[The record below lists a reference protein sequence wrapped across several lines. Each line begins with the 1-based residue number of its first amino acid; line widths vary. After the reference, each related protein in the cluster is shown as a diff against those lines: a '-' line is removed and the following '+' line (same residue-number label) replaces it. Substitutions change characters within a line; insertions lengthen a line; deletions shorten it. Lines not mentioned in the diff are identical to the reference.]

1 MKKGQEWSKEQLDYL
16 IIHYSSE
23 RAEDIGEKIGKSKS
37 SVQHK
42 ASRLNIGKDREMF
55 FNVRSKAKSG
65 ENSWNFKG
73 YRRRT
78 TKGYIVCY
86 CPEHPFASTEGL
98 VMEHRLVMESAIG
111 CYIPKDFVVHHMN
124 GIKDDNRIENLAL
137 MTQRAHTILHNK
149 RRKKHE

>member
-42 ASRLNIGKDREMF
+42 ASRLNIGKDHEAF
-55 FNVRSKAKSG
+55 FAVRSKAMSG
-65 ENSWNFKG
+65 KNSGNFKG

-86 CPEHPFASTEGL
+86 RPEHPFASAEGL

-111 CYIPKDFVVHHMN
+111 CYIPKNLDVHHLN
-124 GIKDDNRIENLAL
+124 GVRDDNRIENLAL
-137 MTQRAHTILHNK
+137 MTHRAHTILHNK
-149 RRKKHE
+149 RRNKHE